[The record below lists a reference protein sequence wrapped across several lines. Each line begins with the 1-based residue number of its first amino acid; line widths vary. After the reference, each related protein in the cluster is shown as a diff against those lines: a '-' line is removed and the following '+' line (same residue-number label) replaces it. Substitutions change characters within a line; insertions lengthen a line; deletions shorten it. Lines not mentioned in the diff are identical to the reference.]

1 MIQIAPSILSA
12 DFSCLGDQVRL
23 VEDAG
28 AKILHID
35 VMDGH
40 FVPNL
45 TIGPAVVQALRPHSK
60 MRFDVHLMIEEP
72 ERFMESFAE
81 AGADHITFHLEA
93 TKHVHRLVQ
102 QIKEQ
107 GLTAG
112 IAINPATPL
121 DGLKYILPELDMV
134 LLMTVNPGFGGQKF
148 IGGVIPKIQ
157 VLHRHVEESGLNC
170 EIEVD
175 GGINLETAPVAVK
188 AGAHILVAGAA
199 VFSQPDPREALEA
212 LQSVALAGQTGHGHF
227 HS

>member
-12 DFSCLGDQVRL
+12 DFSRLGEQVRL

-28 AKILHID
+28 AEVLHID

-45 TIGPAVVQALRPHSK
+45 TYGAVVVQSLRAHSR
-60 MRFDVHLMIEEP
+60 MRFDVHLMVEKP
-72 ERFMESFAE
+72 ELLIADFAA

-93 TKHVHRLVQ
+93 TCHVHRVIQ
-102 QIKEQ
+102 RIKEH
-107 GLTAG
+107 GMTAG
-112 IAINPATPL
+112 ISLNPATPL
-121 DGLKYILPELDMV
+121 DGLKYILPDLDMV

-148 IGGVIPKIQ
+148 IANVIPKIQ
-157 VLHRHVEESGLNC
+157 VLSRHIQQTQSSCL
-170 EIEVD
+170 IEVD

-199 VFSQPDPREALEA
+199 IFAQPDPQQAVERLRQAA
-212 LQSVALAGQTGHGHF
+212 
-227 HS
+227 HSMKSES